1 MGVQLATL
9 AFPQTSG
16 PRCCPLPRPH
26 PGLATRPDG
35 SVSGSFRRARLRLYL
50 EQLKQL
56 VPLGPDSTR
65 HTTLSLLKR
74 AKTHIKV
81 SGAGPLHCS
90 TSAAPCVPE
99 SDQRAQGGSGSRPAG
114 T

>member
-1 MGVQLATL
+1 MWPARWEGN
-9 AFPQTSG
+9 SG
-16 PRCCPLPRPH
+16 QGPSACLCGSPAGSLPPSE
-26 PGLATRPDG
+26 GWAAWPDG
-35 SVSGSFRRARLRLYL
+35 SVSGSFRRAKLRLYL

-81 SGAGPLHCS
+81 SGAMPS
-90 TSAAPCVPE
+90 TAA
-99 SDQRAQGGSGSRPAG
+99 R
-114 T
+114 

>member
-1 MGVQLATL
+1 MLVVRLWSEL
-9 AFPQTSG
+9 RFFLSLN
-16 PRCCPLPRPH
+16 RSSHNELEKH
-26 PGLATRPDG
+26 
-35 SVSGSFRRARLRLYL
+35 RRARLRLYL